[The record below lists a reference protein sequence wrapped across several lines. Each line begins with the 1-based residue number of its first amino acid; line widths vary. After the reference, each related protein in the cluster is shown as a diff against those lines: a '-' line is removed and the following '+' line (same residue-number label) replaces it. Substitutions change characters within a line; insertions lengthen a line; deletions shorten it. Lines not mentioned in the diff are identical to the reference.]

1 MEINLL
7 PWREEIITINKKF
20 FLRLIVIAVLAGG
33 GVLVL
38 AHQFFFAQTTY
49 SQSYTRALERAKINL
64 ITNISSYFQHK
75 KTYQEIAAR
84 VVVLRNLQVSRF
96 ETVRLLSELT
106 KVIPAGI
113 YLKKLSRKNNEV
125 NVAGT
130 ANSNLLISQLIK
142 TINHS
147 PELEVTSLQKVE
159 KTEAND
165 STITQFDLHFMLT
178 MSPSGIAPSEKT
190 KSTMTNPIETIQQ
203 HREQHNELIDA
214 AVKSGTVN
222 KSP

>member
-7 PWREEIITINKKF
+7 PWREEII
-20 FLRLIVIAVLAGG
+20 
-33 GVLVL
+33 
-38 AHQFFFAQTTY
+38 
-49 SQSYTRALERAKINL
+49 
-64 ITNISSYFQHK
+64 
-75 KTYQEIAAR
+75 AR

-159 KTEAND
+159 KTETND

-178 MSPSGIAPSEKT
+178 M
-190 KSTMTNPIETIQQ
+190 
-203 HREQHNELIDA
+203 
-214 AVKSGTVN
+214 
-222 KSP
+222 